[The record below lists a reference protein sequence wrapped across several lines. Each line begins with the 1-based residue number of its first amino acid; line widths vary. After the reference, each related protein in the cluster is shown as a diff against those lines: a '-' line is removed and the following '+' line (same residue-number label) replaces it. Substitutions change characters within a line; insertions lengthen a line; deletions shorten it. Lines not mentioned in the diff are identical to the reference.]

1 MTDSSVSVVIN
12 TLNRCESLERTLVAL
27 REQTFQRFEVV
38 VVNGPSTDQ
47 TAEMLQQFAD
57 DVRIVDC
64 ADAVLGISRNMGVA
78 ASAGDIV
85 AFIDDDAIPA
95 RDWIEQLVGAYADDS
110 VSAVGGPVFD
120 VPLNTVDWEI
130 CTCTRLG
137 LPNTQT
143 PPPIRR
149 YAGVGSDP
157 FPYLA
162 GCNMSFRRKD
172 LQQVG
177 GFNPLLSYGYDDVD
191 ICCRLNDAGHRIEY
205 AQNALVR
212 HYRAASAVRDER
224 QLIRDP
230 YPLIRSRVI
239 FAMQCEYSSATKHEI
254 VQVVPEWESEWIAYS
269 LSHLAAGDF
278 TAIQSQQFAVRARQG
293 IIDGLELGAR
303 PRELVPIGS
312 PPLGEFRAYQA
323 ARAS

>member
-1 MTDSSVSVVIN
+1 MTDNSVSVVIN
-12 TLNRCESLERTLVAL
+12 TLNRCESLERTLIAL
-27 REQTFQRFEVV
+27 REQTFRRFEVI

-47 TAEMLQQFAD
+47 TTEMLRHFAD

-64 ADAVLGISRNMGVA
+64 GDAVLGISRNMGVE

-95 RDWIEQLVGAYADDS
+95 PDWIELLVGAFVDDS

-137 LPNTQT
+137 LPNTQS
-143 PPPIRR
+143 PPPIGR
-149 YAGVGSDP
+149 YTGAGSDP

-162 GCNMSFRRKD
+162 GCNMSFRRRA

-177 GFNPLLSYGYDDVD
+177 GFNPMLSYGYDDVD
-191 ICCRLNDAGHRIEY
+191 ICCRLNDAGHSIEY

-212 HYRAASAVRDER
+212 HYRAASGVRDER
-224 QLIRDP
+224 QLIVDP

-239 FAMQCEYSSATKHEI
+239 FAMQCEYSSASKQEI
-254 VQVVPEWESEWIAYS
+254 AQVVPKWESEWIAYS
-269 LSHLAAGDF
+269 LSHLDTGDF
-278 TAIQSQQFAVRARQG
+278 TAVQSQQFAVRARQG
-293 IIDGLELGAR
+293 VVDGLELGGR
-303 PRELVPIGS
+303 PRECVSIGS
-312 PPLGEFRAYQA
+312 PPVGEFRAYQA
-323 ARAS
+323 ATAS